1 MLTDQDITKLLTK
14 MGGKFP
20 TLDEYSHLEK
30 RFDELGDRVNE
41 LPTRADMEQMLERTY
56 NLSLLKTEHERIKV
70 IIREHLHVEV

>member
-1 MLTDQDITKLLTK
+1 MLTDGDIQKLLAR
-14 MGGKFP
+14 MGEKFP

-30 RFDELGDRVNE
+30 RFDELGEHVNE
-41 LPTRADMEQMLERTY
+41 LPTRADMEQILERTY